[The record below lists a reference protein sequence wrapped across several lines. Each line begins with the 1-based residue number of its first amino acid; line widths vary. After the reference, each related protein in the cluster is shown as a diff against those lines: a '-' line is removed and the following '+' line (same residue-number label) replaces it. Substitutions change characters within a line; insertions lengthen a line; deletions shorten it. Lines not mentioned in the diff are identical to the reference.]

1 MYGHPHYCAIVEA
14 SLVCSPVT
22 TRPSRRKQKC
32 PTGIPLETANKL
44 SRAKATLSIMLSSD
58 TGPSEPLS
66 VCIDHDSRFI
76 AVYLSHRLGCLANAF
91 TNLAVART
99 DTTTTM
105 DIPPDETS
113 GIRHAIKR
121 LSSVLNRSGSTAT
134 TTLKRSKSKT
144 FNNSISSL
152 PNKDVVPQRSA
163 LRDSRL
169 PGTQDRRVSFYD
181 SLPCLDNGPKFEFE
195 VPWSMES
202 AERRD
207 ALLLPA
213 ITDDDDS
220 ADDNLREAEFVR
232 DQSGKTPGDLEP
244 VARHDSSLEPISN
257 QRPRSVHQSRNPGS
271 LAGNAERE
279 RSCMNFT
286 RAVIEV
292 NSRSQSRIRPLSLL
306 ADRTRSY
313 PSLGATGQ
321 ESSHAP
327 ASQEGHAQQSGPRT
341 QKQTS
346 KTEHLDNISQAY
358 KAHVDRSLMSM
369 QGHDKRGSAY
379 VHDALVEIQE
389 ALEKALAETTTTESS
404 STDNDETDRARMAE
418 TSDSNASNDKTHDAF
433 SFEMPYDS
441 AQPSA
446 EAVNFTK
453 AAHLEAPAGLH
464 DSGTYDWVDEDL
476 EFDPALMPLPL
487 RIPTRHPGR
496 GSKVVQ

>member
-1 MYGHPHYCAIVEA
+1 MYGHLHCCAIVEA
-14 SLVCSPVT
+14 CLVCSPVT

-44 SRAKATLSIMLSSD
+44 SRAKATLSIILSSD

-76 AVYLSHRLGCLANAF
+76 AVYLSHRLGCLANASI
-91 TNLAVART
+91 NLAVAGT
-99 DTTTTM
+99 HITTTM
-105 DIPPDETS
+105 DVPPDETS
-113 GIRHAIKR
+113 GIRHTIKR
-121 LSSVLNRSGSTAT
+121 ISSVLNRNASTST

-144 FNNSISSL
+144 FNTISNL
-152 PNKDVVPQRSA
+152 PNKDAVPPRSA
-163 LRDSRL
+163 LRGSRW
-169 PGTQDRRVSFYD
+169 PGIADRRVSFCD
-181 SLPCLDNGPKFEFE
+181 SLPCLDYGPNFEFE
-195 VPWSMES
+195 VPWSMEL

-220 ADDNLREAEFVR
+220 ADDHLREVEFVR

-257 QRPRSVHQSRNPGS
+257 QRPRSVRQSRNPGS

-292 NSRSQSRIRPLSLL
+292 SSRSQSRIRPLSLL
-306 ADRTRSY
+306 ADRPLSY

-418 TSDSNASNDKTHDAF
+418 TGDSNASNDKTHDAF